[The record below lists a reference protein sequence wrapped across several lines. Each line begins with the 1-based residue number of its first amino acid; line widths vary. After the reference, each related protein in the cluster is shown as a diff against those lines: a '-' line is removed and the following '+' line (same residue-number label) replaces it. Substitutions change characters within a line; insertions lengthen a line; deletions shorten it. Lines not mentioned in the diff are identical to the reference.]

1 MEGRSK
7 DYSARRKVRGR
18 AGIIITL
25 AVLVLVIGVAD
36 SALPTRKPGKH
47 KRQIQRI

>member
-25 AVLVLVIGVAD
+25 AVLVLVIGVAGLVWRESYESKD
-36 SALPTRKPGKH
+36 S
-47 KRQIQRI
+47 